1 MQAWVFYR
9 QPEDIYRAGRTV
21 RSLEA
26 AGIPIVDDIGLP
38 SGTTPA
44 LPDPN
49 GGLLVLRA
57 GAWLVSPAPWRIPPP
72 SATGLGLCLVGMPRT
87 VSGQPTTEPVWK
99 DAHARTGGDFQAA
112 AAAGLNWQGV
122 AAAYLDA
129 RAVAALAR
137 AGDLASFFRRGLA
150 GLRVAHYAPLDVYE
164 DGRLRV
170 PQILPALHRGG
181 AERVTLSLGEEL
193 GSLGTWAPL
202 ATIGQPLRRAFD
214 APPGT
219 IELGSI
225 PQRRE
230 RFVRL
235 NRRAVAMGID
245 LVHAHLVTGEETR
258 WLSAGGLPLAMT
270 VHNTRPGWPRGLADL
285 GPTDASLLVGCAQAV
300 ESDMADCGLEVPTRA
315 VWNGIDPASCV
326 PTPERI
332 ERARGLRREWG
343 FAPEDLILATLA
355 NPRPQ
360 KGLDLMPV
368 ILQATQNAVAQHPHP
383 RAVRWVCAGEPVG
396 GNSEAQDYLQ
406 SIVRDVEWLGLEA
419 DVRWLGSVADVGAL
433 LAAVDVLVS
442 PSLHEGLSLAHLE
455 ALAAGK
461 PVLATDVGGT
471 RELARACSKLQL
483 IGADA
488 LPERYAEAL
497 APLAQRPPPPG
508 LSPFPVEFTRAQMA
522 RRYQWLYPRAIIAAR
537 RQRGAGI
544 WLLTNNFSVG
554 GAQTSARRLLLG
566 LRDQGIP
573 VRAIVVQE
581 APENPTPGRRALA
594 RAGVTVLS
602 IPAATAMPSLEAVQ
616 CLLTPMDNDPSAAIV
631 FWNLVPWIKI
641 LVADACL
648 KVPVYDVSPGEM
660 YYASLEKYFA
670 QPLPGVPY
678 LEPRDFGRRLAGVM
692 VKYQAEAARARQ
704 VLGTQVRVIPN
715 GLPVPEIDASVRKPS
730 HLLDGLVVFGTAA
743 RIHRQKR
750 LEELLEA
757 TRLAHPRLPPYRLEI
772 AGGAESDDEAYAARL
787 RALADGLPVVW
798 LGEREA
804 GVQLFQRWDV
814 FVMIS
819 HPAGCPNASLEAMAS
834 GLPVIATDFG
844 GASEQVID
852 GLTGRLV
859 PDGAPGRFAEAMVEL
874 AAHPALRQRLGMGSH
889 RHALEHFSLDRMLA
903 EYRLALGLLPESG
916 MVELTSSASPDG
928 P

>member
-9 QPEDIYRAGRTV
+9 QPEDLYRAGRTV
-21 RSLEA
+21 RSLKA
-26 AGIPIVDDIGLP
+26 AGIPVVDDIGLP
-38 SGTTPA
+38 TGK
-44 LPDPN
+44 LPGLPEPS
-49 GGLLVLRA
+49 GGLLILRG
-57 GAWLVSPAPWRIPPP
+57 GAWLVSREPWRIPPP

-87 VSGQPTTEPVWK
+87 VAGQPTNEPVWK
-99 DAHARTGGDFQAA
+99 EAHARTGGDFQAA

-122 AAAYLDA
+122 AATYLDA
-129 RAVAALAR
+129 RAVTALAR
-137 AGDLASFFRRGLA
+137 AGDLAAFFRHGLA
-150 GLRVAHYAPLDVYE
+150 GLRVAHYAPLDIYE
-164 DGRLRV
+164 DSRMRV
-170 PQILPALHRGG
+170 LQILPALHRGG
-181 AERVTLSLGEEL
+181 AERVTLSLGEAL
-193 GSLGTWAPL
+193 GSLGTWALL
-202 ATIGQPLRRAFD
+202 ATIGQPLRRSFD

-219 IELGSI
+219 IALGSI

-235 NRRAVAMGID
+235 NRRAVALGID

-258 WLSAGGLPLAMT
+258 WLAAGGFPLVMT
-270 VHNTRPGWPRGLADL
+270 VHNTRPGWPQGLADL
-285 GPTDASLLVGCAQAV
+285 GPTDAALLVGCARAV
-300 ESDMADCGLEVPTRA
+300 ASDLADGGLEVPTRT

-332 ERARGLRREWG
+332 ERARDLRREWG
-343 FAPEDLILATLA
+343 FAPEDFILATLA

-368 ILQATQNAVAQHPHP
+368 ILQATRDAVAKHSHP

-396 GNSEAQDYLQ
+396 GNSEAQDYLR
-406 SIVRDVEWLGLEA
+406 SIVREVEWLGLEG

-433 LAAVDVLVS
+433 LAAVDILVS

-461 PVLATDVGGT
+461 PVLATEVGGA
-471 RELARACSKLQL
+471 RELARAGANLQL
-483 IGADA
+483 LGADA
-488 LPERYAEAL
+488 LPERYAECL
-497 APLAQRPPPPG
+497 AQLAQRPPPPDPC
-508 LSPFPVEFTRAQMA
+508 PFPVEFTRAQMA
-522 RRYQWLYPRAIIAAR
+522 RRYQWLYPRALSAAR
-537 RQRGAGI
+537 RRRGAGI

-581 APENPTPGRRALA
+581 EPENPTPGRRALA
-594 RAGVTVLS
+594 QAGVTVLS
-602 IPAATAMPSLEAVQ
+602 IPAATATPSLEAVQ
-616 CLLTPMDNDPSAAIV
+616 GLLTPMDYDPPAAIV

-648 KVPVYDVSPGEM
+648 QVPVYDVSPGEM

-678 LEPRDFGRRLAGVM
+678 LEPRDFGRRLAGVV
-692 VKYQAEAARARQ
+692 VKYQAEAVRARQ
-704 VLGTQVRVIPN
+704 MLGTQVCVIPN
-715 GLPVPEIDASVRKPS
+715 GLPVPEVDASAPQPS
-730 HLLDGLVVFGTAA
+730 RRLEGPVVFGTAA
-743 RIHRQKR
+743 RIHPQKR

-772 AGGAESDDEAYAARL
+772 AGVTEPDGEAYVARL

-804 GVQLFQRWDV
+804 SDKLFQGWDI

-859 PDGAPGRFAEAMVEL
+859 PDGAPGRFADAMVEL
-874 AAHPALRQRLGMGSH
+874 AAHPALRRRLGMGSH
-889 RHALEHFSLDRMLA
+889 QRALEHFSLDRMLA
-903 EYRLALGLLPESG
+903 DYRSALGLLPESG
-916 MVELTSSASPDG
+916 TVE
-928 P
+928 